1 MCWNETFRELH
12 AAGLLHLYTH
22 TSFVTSLSGSEVFCY
37 SKATSAHAL
46 SIHCDRGKK
55 NAHRTP
61 VTPTATHITCQLNA
75 YLVPAI
81 SPIYLPVTAL
91 GQKDKTSLLTMS
103 RSQKRNRQLGWFRC
117 LPMLL
122 DKFVHD
128 NRLIK
133 LQTKKDYADFKICQG
148 TDTTGASLKCWA
160 WDVSLKLSISST
172 THISPQEPHGGNNVW
187 NHTT

>member
-12 AAGLLHLYTH
+12 AAGLLYLYTH

-55 NAHRTP
+55 NAHCTP

-103 RSQKRNRQLGWFRC
+103 QSQKRNWQLGWFRC
-117 LPMLL
+117 LRMLL
-122 DKFVHD
+122 DKFVHE

-133 LQTKKDYADFKICQG
+133 LRDEE
-148 TDTTGASLKCWA
+148 
-160 WDVSLKLSISST
+160 KLCRFQNLSRDRHNRCLFEMLSMRC
-172 THISPQEPHGGNNVW
+172 
-187 NHTT
+187 